1 MCLRDSTGSP
11 LHRLS
16 RAAIGR
22 MTAWSQAAVCT
33 VLTEIVLA
41 GIAAGQDVSTP
52 LPGVTFKP
60 PIQAEQMRPHVEFL
74 ASPQLGGRSS
84 AANKA
89 EARRYIVDQWK
100 AAGLKPLFVA
110 VGAAGE
116 QNQANAGDPQQ
127 SDFEQAIPGS
137 AAEDGSI
144 PILGHNV
151 GAWLPGSDPDFADQI
166 VIISAHYDHLGIRDG
181 QIYPG
186 ADDNASGV
194 AMLIEAAKQMA
205 IQKSGPKRSVAFV
218 AFDLEERLLWGSRW
232 FAAHPPWPIERVKF
246 FVTADMIGRSLGD
259 LPLPAVFVIGSE
271 RAAEL
276 RTALDV
282 VGTPPGL
289 EVCRLGT
296 DMVGTRSD
304 YGPFRDREIPY
315 LFFSTG
321 EHPDYHT
328 PRDTADKV
336 DYDKASR
343 IASLMLQLSRHI
355 ADAPQPPV
363 WSDPTVQSLEEPRV
377 LHRITTLLLEA
388 DKQKPLTSTQKFLV
402 TNVRN
407 RSGKI
412 IEANVMSADDRVW
425 LVRMSQLLLVTVF

>member
-1 MCLRDSTGSP
+1 MRLRVSSG
-11 LHRLS
+11 LLLYLLS

-22 MTAWSQAAVCT
+22 NTGWSPAALCI
-33 VLTEIVLA
+33 VLTGIVLA
-41 GIAAGQDVSTP
+41 GIVAGQDVSTP
-52 LPGVTFKP
+52 PPGVTFKP
-60 PIQAEQMRPHVEFL
+60 AIQAEQMLPHVEFL
-74 ASPQLGGRSS
+74 ASPQLAGRSG
-84 AANKA
+84 AASKA

-100 AAGLKPLFVA
+100 AAGLKPLFAA
-110 VGAAGE
+110 VGADEEQKPANGE
-116 QNQANAGDPQQ
+116 HATR

-151 GAWLPGSDPDFADQI
+151 GAWLPGSDPGLADQI
-166 VIISAHYDHLGIRDG
+166 VIISAHYDHLGTRDG

-194 AMLIEAAKQMA
+194 AMLIEAAKQMTV
-205 IQKSGPKRSVAFV
+205 QQPGPKRSVAFV
-218 AFDLEERLLWGSRW
+218 AFDLEERMLWGSRW

-271 RAAEL
+271 RAPEL

-363 WSDPTVQSLEEPRV
+363 WSDPNIQSLEEPRV

-388 DKQKPLTSTQKFLV
+388 DKQKPLTATQKFLV

-412 IEANVMSADDRVW
+412 IEANMMSADDRTW